1 MNASD
6 ELRNIVESVTPR
18 LEQMAGAEVTDRPAS
33 GEWSKTEILG
43 HLTDSAANNHHRF
56 VRAQLVDDLDFPSYD
71 QDGWVK
77 TQDYAGADWGEQL
90 TLWRAYNLHLARVIA
105 RIPEAALSR
114 RCRIGAEGVM
124 TPSARSWAGM

>member
-43 HLTDSAANNHHRF
+43 HLTDSDRL
-56 VRAQLVDDLDFPSYD
+56 RREQPPSLR
-71 QDGWVK
+71 QG
-77 TQDYAGADWGEQL
+77 TADE
-90 TLWRAYNLHLARVIA
+90 
-105 RIPEAALSR
+105 S
-114 RCRIGAEGVM
+114 AE
-124 TPSARSWAGM
+124 